1 MKNRYDQIH
10 QPFSKAEDKVDEVT
24 EPTNSTEV
32 CLNTKESLKFEEL
45 SKNDYNEELDYLQDK
60 LELLKSRVSLL
71 ESKKENYIQSER
83 ALKQALYKSDLDIKH
98 LLSIDSFSS
107 ILEKIHSS
115 KKVLFDL
122 IHSTRKQKLYLEQI
136 KRKVS
141 DKSQELEKKE
151 VHLNQLT
158 DSIKSLNSGF
168 SRIKTYKSLD
178 ISTLQINL
186 DVIQYQMEERLT
198 RLSSPT
204 SFNPENLKKFIQKTS
219 QGFSFWSKREYEK
232 KIENLSEKILEWEQ
246 KIAEITIKYEQEK
259 GILLQSSARSRDK
272 LSLIARVLKEDENKK
287 RRSMNSS
294 FKKEIELKI
303 EDIEKETK
311 KNKFLPGACVLENLR
326 KRKNVRRI

>member
-1 MKNRYDQIH
+1 
-10 QPFSKAEDKVDEVT
+10 
-24 EPTNSTEV
+24 
-32 CLNTKESLKFEEL
+32 
-45 SKNDYNEELDYLQDK
+45 
-60 LELLKSRVSLL
+60 
-71 ESKKENYIQSER
+71 
-83 ALKQALYKSDLDIKH
+83 
-98 LLSIDSFSS
+98 
-107 ILEKIHSS
+107 
-115 KKVLFDL
+115 
-122 IHSTRKQKLYLEQI
+122 
-136 KRKVS
+136 
-141 DKSQELEKKE
+141 
-151 VHLNQLT
+151 
-158 DSIKSLNSGF
+158 
-168 SRIKTYKSLD
+168 
-178 ISTLQINL
+178 
-186 DVIQYQMEERLT
+186 MEERLT